1 MYLIY
6 KNMFSGIIE
15 KKAKILNIQNGN
27 YTVENIWGEELKV
40 WQSIAHDWA
49 CMTITQSDEKKYSFF
64 VMEESIK
71 KTNFQNK
78 KVWDTF
84 NVEKSLKLSD
94 SLDGHFVSGHIDTT
108 WKITEIIENKDGSI
122 YIHISFDKKFKNL
135 IIYKGSITIS
145 WVSLTVV
152 EDQENSLS
160 VSIIPLTQE
169 VTNLWD
175 LKEWELVNLEFDILW
190 KYINK
195 IQLNNK

>member
-1 MYLIY
+1 
-6 KNMFSGIIE
+6 MFSGIIE
-15 KKAKILNIQNGN
+15 KKAKILDIENGT
-27 YTVENIWGEELKV
+27 YTVENIWNESLQI

-135 IIYKGSITIS
+135 IISKGSITIS

>member
-1 MYLIY
+1 
-6 KNMFSGIIE
+6 MFSGIIE
-15 KKAKILNIQNGN
+15 KKAKILDIENGT
-27 YTVENIWGEELKV
+27 YTVENIWNESLQI

-108 WKITEIIENKDGSI
+108 WKITEIFENKDGSI

-135 IIYKGSITIS
+135 IISKGSITIS

>member
-1 MYLIY
+1 
-6 KNMFSGIIE
+6 
-15 KKAKILNIQNGN
+15 
-27 YTVENIWGEELKV
+27 
-40 WQSIAHDWA
+40 
-49 CMTITQSDEKKYSFF
+49 
-64 VMEESIK
+64 MEESIK

-135 IIYKGSITIS
+135 IISKGSITIS

>member
-1 MYLIY
+1 
-6 KNMFSGIIE
+6 
-15 KKAKILNIQNGN
+15 
-27 YTVENIWGEELKV
+27 
-40 WQSIAHDWA
+40 
-49 CMTITQSDEKKYSFF
+49 MTITQSDEKKYSFF

-108 WKITEIIENKDGSI
+108 WKITKIVRNKDESI

-135 IIYKGSITIS
+135 IISKGSITVS

-152 EDQENSLS
+152 EDWEDFLS
-160 VSIIPLTQE
+160 ISIIPLTQE
-169 VTNLWD
+169 LTNLGEVKVWD
-175 LKEWELVNLEFDILW
+175 IVNLEFDILW